1 MPRQPLQSAVA
12 ASTFVVTGSA
22 MPAGDGDAA
31 SLLPKTSLIG
41 RGAARDHR
49 NKQPAAS
56 DRASITAPRS
66 GAACIDAL
74 ARTNSVSRGPATG
87 VMSVRKVRGGDFPRA
102 TGCLFWSAHRQ
113 RFGRARWR
121 MAVVRNGRTS
131 YSGTSAYEKDAKT
144 KGWVNLLLPNSV
156 QAGAYE

>member
-1 MPRQPLQSAVA
+1 MLRQPPQSAVA
-12 ASTFVVTGSA
+12 ASAFVVTGSA
-22 MPAGDGDAA
+22 VPAEDGDAA

-41 RGAARDHR
+41 RGAARAHR

-56 DRASITAPRS
+56 DRASIAAPPS

-74 ARTNSVSRGPATG
+74 ARTNTASRGPATG

-102 TGCLFWSAHRQ
+102 TECLFWSAGRQ

-131 YSGTSAYEKDAKT
+131 YSGTSAYKKGAKT
-144 KGWVNLLLPNSV
+144 KGWVNLLLPDKV
-156 QAGAYE
+156 QAGTYE